1 MTFTADPLTLAVA
14 LGLLA
19 PDVLDPTPTR
29 RPRPRRTRPLRV
41 MLRRL
46 G

>member
-19 PDVLDPTPTR
+19 PDVLEPVPAR
-29 RPRPRRTRPLRV
+29 RPRPRRVRSLRAC
-41 MLRRL
+41 LRR
-46 G
+46 